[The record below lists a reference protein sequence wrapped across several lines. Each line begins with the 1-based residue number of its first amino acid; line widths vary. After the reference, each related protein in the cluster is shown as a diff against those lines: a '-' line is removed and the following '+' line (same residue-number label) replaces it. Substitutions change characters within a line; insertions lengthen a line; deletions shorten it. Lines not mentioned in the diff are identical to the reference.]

1 MNDENDL
8 HAIALRLSATA
19 EMSRIATEFQDKTN
33 LARMYSEHDTVKRA
47 IANLYKPLQGLSV
60 AQEVLRNFH
69 AHEQALACFNLHER
83 SGVLKAMAEH
93 TKYTEMARK
102 LIGGGAY
109 ELAKQHQ
116 LLYPHVSAIMASL
129 TDQTKL
135 NAKFALTD
143 ITRQLAEYQ
152 LPVGMSVK
160 RATELAEQLSVITTP
175 WSVKGSE
182 YASVAAAL
190 SLTQFSEITRTL
202 PAFSDERS
210 AIIVAEFGE
219 FDTAFPLAE
228 VAKSDEESEAIY
240 SEAGRNEALVAF
252 PSSSYDQI
260 LSAAGWSFDIKQP
273 DFIRQDGTIVP
284 GAVFDPYDHHIIN
297 LVEGH
302 LRQAIYTAIITVGGD
317 QALTRLFSQYLP
329 KWKEKQ
335 VVAVLRGEPPL
346 HLIYYADFIELMEV
360 ILNKELWASHFKA
373 IFVSR
378 DWFRVSMER
387 LHTIR
392 IPTSH
397 SRPVTKTRRLR
408 LLVEAGEIFEAL
420 GLISRPHRI

>member
-1 MNDENDL
+1 M
-8 HAIALRLSATA
+8 
-19 EMSRIATEFQDKTN
+19 
-33 LARMYSEHDTVKRA
+33 
-47 IANLYKPLQGLSV
+47 
-60 AQEVLRNFH
+60 
-69 AHEQALACFNLHER
+69 
-83 SGVLKAMAEH
+83 
-93 TKYTEMARK
+93 
-102 LIGGGAY
+102 
-109 ELAKQHQ
+109 
-116 LLYPHVSAIMASL
+116 
-129 TDQTKL
+129 
-135 NAKFALTD
+135 
-143 ITRQLAEYQ
+143 
-152 LPVGMSVK
+152 
-160 RATELAEQLSVITTP
+160 
-175 WSVKGSE
+175 
-182 YASVAAAL
+182 
-190 SLTQFSEITRTL
+190 
-202 PAFSDERS
+202 
-210 AIIVAEFGE
+210 
-219 FDTAFPLAE
+219 
-228 VAKSDEESEAIY
+228 
-240 SEAGRNEALVAF
+240 
-252 PSSSYDQI
+252 
-260 LSAAGWSFDIKQP
+260 
-273 DFIRQDGTIVP
+273 P